1 MDPIALV
8 QYRMIYERVITD
20 WVQYHETLPTVDEAA
35 LAMSSIAPSG
45 LGKPLHVEVPL
56 DLDAE
61 GCYTAYSRLYWNLL
75 FLEEAIRSARRS
87 WDNNIIGLVSQ
98 RNRLQTQIDSLARRI
113 DALVRRGGNVV
124 FSRYDTFDNVTYVD
138 SFSMYHT
145 DLTPVL
151 VDVGRGVVTL
161 LMDSQV
167 RVDGFESVRM
177 GSGITLRRSEPA
189 QVSGVRLEVAGNGV
203 VSIRVKTPDGWVGV
217 YRSAFAGTD
226 DVEFGL
232 YSVTEIEVQFEGMGR
247 VASAFPYVRRYRSEG
262 DFISTVWNIPSGMRD
277 RLSWYIRV
285 EIEGELPPG
294 TSVVPY
300 IRTVRDRSYGEWQ
313 LASKPIPIPIVRK
326 EYELR
331 QWELIEEERIYRS
344 VDSVPLTSMQV
355 FVGED
360 QWRLDGVPLESDQQD
375 RLNAGKSLMVDESY
389 LSGRVVSG
397 YLKAVPASVRYQSDG
412 SIAAIGVLSGT
423 DVGVCLYLVSG
434 ESPTYLLRANRLQP
448 GMLYRLE
455 GYLYSAE
462 SVSRVVQMEL
472 QGSFAAAMSVN
483 GTQVMSHRIG
493 ESSMSDKKQGSTV
506 SLRPGYNRIVILF
519 AITDSERDIYLVWR
533 LGPGNVQAF
542 RTPFREC
549 SSHAL
554 RVDAGNTDSCYAL
567 VYYGN
572 GYKLEMALP
581 MVEVS
586 HGRAKLQPPRVR
598 VVTSQL
604 SGIDGIQVRLSLR
617 TENPARS
624 PVIRSYKLEVLE

>member
-8 QYRMIYERVITD
+8 QYRMIYERVIMD

-87 WDNNIIGLVSQ
+87 WDNSIIGLVSQ

-113 DALVRRGGNVV
+113 DALVRRGGDVV
-124 FSRYDTFDNVTYVD
+124 FSRYDTFDNVTY
-138 SFSMYHT
+138 T
-145 DLTPVL
+145 DPSSSVL

-161 LMDSQV
+161 LTDRQV
-167 RVDGFESVRM
+167 RVDGFESVRV

-189 QVSGVRLEVAGNGV
+189 QVGGVRLEVAGNGV
-203 VSIRVKTPDGWVGV
+203 VSIRVKTPDGWVDV

-232 YSVTEIEVQFEGMGR
+232 YTVTEIELQFEGMGR
-247 VASAFPYVRRYRSEG
+247 VVSAFPYVRQYRSEG
-262 DFISTVWNIPSGMRD
+262 DFISTVWSIPSGMRD
-277 RLSWYIRV
+277 KLSRYIRV
-285 EIEGELPPG
+285 EIDGELPPG

-300 IRTVRDRSYGEWQ
+300 VRMVRGTYYGEWQ
-313 LASKPIPIPIVRK
+313 LASKPVLIPKVRT
-326 EYELR
+326 EHELR

-344 VDSVPLTSMQV
+344 VESVPLTSMQV

-360 QWRLDGVPLESDQQD
+360 QWRLEGVPLESDQQD
-375 RLNAGKSLMVDESY
+375 RMNAGKSLMVDESY
-389 LSGRVVSG
+389 LSSRVVSG
-397 YLKAVPASVRYQSDG
+397 YLRAVPASVRYHSDG
-412 SIAAIGVLSGT
+412 SIATVGVLSGT

-472 QGSFAAAMSVN
+472 QGNFAASMSVN
-483 GTQVMSHRIG
+483 GTQVMSYLIG
-493 ESSMSDKKQGSTV
+493 SSSMSDKKQVSTV
-506 SLRPGYNRIVILF
+506 SLRPGYNRIAILF
-519 AITDSERDIYLVWR
+519 AIANNDTDIYLVWR

-567 VYYGN
+567 VSQDG
-572 GYKLEMALP
+572 GYKVEMALP

-586 HGRAKLQPPRVR
+586 HGTAKLQPPRVR

-604 SGIDGIQVRLSLR
+604 SAIDGVQFRLALR
-617 TENPARS
+617 TENTAKS

>member
-8 QYRMIYERVITD
+8 QYRMIYERVIMD

-35 LAMSSIAPSG
+35 LAISGIAPSG

-75 FLEEAIRSARRS
+75 FLEEAIRSALRS
-87 WDNNIIGLVSQ
+87 WDNSIIGLVSQ

-113 DALVRRGGNVV
+113 DALVRRGGDVV
-124 FSRYDTFDNVTYVD
+124 FSRYDTFDNVTY
-138 SFSMYHT
+138 T
-145 DLTPVL
+145 DPTSSVL

-161 LMDSQV
+161 LTDRQV

-189 QVSGVRLEVAGNGV
+189 QVGGVRLEVAGNGV
-203 VSIRVKTPDGWVGV
+203 VSIRVKTSDGWVDV

-232 YSVTEIEVQFEGMGR
+232 YTVTEIELQFEGMGR
-247 VASAFPYVRRYRSEG
+247 VASAFPYVRQYRSDG
-262 DFISTVWNIPSGMRD
+262 DFISTVWSIPSGMRD
-277 RLSWYIRV
+277 RLSRYIRV
-285 EIEGELPPG
+285 EIDGESPPG

-300 IRTVRDRSYGEWQ
+300 VRMVRGTSYGEWQ
-313 LASKPIPIPIVRK
+313 LASKPVPIPIVRT

-389 LSGRVVSG
+389 LSSRVVSG
-397 YLKAVPASVRYQSDG
+397 YLRAVPASVRYQSDG
-412 SIAAIGVLSGT
+412 SVAAVSLLSGT

-472 QGSFAAAMSVN
+472 QGNFAAAMSVN

-493 ESSMSDKKQGSTV
+493 SSSMSDKKQVSTV
-506 SLRPGYNRIVILF
+506 SLRSGYNRIVILF
-519 AITDSERDIYLVWR
+519 AITNNDTDIYLIWS

-567 VYYGN
+567 VSQGD
-572 GYKLEMALP
+572 GYKVEMALP

-586 HGRAKLQPPRVR
+586 HGTAKLQPPRVR

-604 SGIDGIQVRLSLR
+604 DEIDGVQVRLALR
-617 TENPARS
+617 TENPAKS